1 MTANPRHILQTI
13 AAAVAVIFGVVT
25 LFAGGSVL
33 FSRDPGYVVYK
44 PLLYYNVAMGFVY
57 IWAGLLIW
65 RSAQRGRGAAFTIFV
80 LNLLVLIGI
89 VVASR
94 MGSDVASESFGA
106 MTFRTVLWLVLYL
119 AVVRASR

>member
-1 MTANPRHILQTI
+1 MTANSRHILQTI

-33 FSRDPGYVVYK
+33 VGRDPGYVVYK
-44 PLLYYNVAMGFVY
+44 PLLYYNVAMGFAYV
-57 IWAGLLIW
+57 WAGLLIW
-65 RSAQRGRGAAFTIFV
+65 RSVQRGRGAAFAIFV

-94 MGSDVASESFGA
+94 TGSDVASESFGA

-119 AVVRASR
+119 AVARASR

>member
-13 AAAVAVIFGVVT
+13 AAAVAVIFGIAT

-33 FSRDPGYVVYK
+33 FGRDPGYVVYK
-44 PLLYYNVAMGFVY
+44 PLLYYNVAMGFAY

-65 RSAQRGRGAAFTIFV
+65 RVAQRGRGAAFTIFV

-94 MGSDVASESFGA
+94 MGGDVASESFGA